1 MANESINETPYELGG
16 MKVYSKADGLKKV
29 KSMKKT
35 AGAKIYKVTKTKTKL
50 YGTNP
55 VTMYNLHTKNKNHST
70 NQNPYGLDMMKGVY
84 LIPIEEGTCGYGLDG
99 NLGEEPA
106 GPHLMKKIKK
116 ITKDKEKKLKENK
129 QEKLQ
134 IAKTILSQLGGN
146 RFVAM
151 TGAKSFGYDSKGSS
165 VSLQFRIGRNAKQVN
180 IVKINYIRGKD
191 LYEMEFYKGTKLL
204 KKVSNVYADQLR
216 KIFTKHTG
224 MYTSL

>member
-1 MANESINETPYELGG
+1 MAFTTETL
-16 MKVYSKADGLKKV
+16 ADDNKKV
-29 KSMKKT
+29 IVKEGPQRDMNNLALYIIDLNNMLSNAKVLAKKDPK
-35 AGAKIYKVTKTKTKL
+35 AKMYIKL
-50 YGTNP
+50 
-55 VTMYNLHTKNKNHST
+55 LQKDIKDAK
-70 NQNPYGLDMMKGVY
+70 QKL
-84 LIPIEEGTCGYGLDG
+84 
-99 NLGEEPA
+99 A
-106 GPHLMKKIKK
+106 KIKK
-116 ITKDKEKKLKENK
+116 PIRLKSKSGMGKISHLGMENVIENK

-191 LYEMEFYKGTKLL
+191 LYEMEFYKGTRLL
-204 KKVSNVYADQLR
+204 KKVSNVYADQLQ
-216 KIFTKHTG
+216 KLFTKHTG

>member
-1 MANESINETPYELGG
+1 MAASTTCPSLAPILPPNPTWCGVRPRVTISLTVNP
-16 MKVYSKADGLKKV
+16 
-29 KSMKKT
+29 KS
-35 AGAKIYKVTKTKTKL
+35 V
-50 YGTNP
+50 
-55 VTMYNLHTKNKNHST
+55 VFVVKNKGDNYE
-70 NQNPYGLDMMKGVY
+70 PGDVLDK
-84 LIPIEEGTCGYGLDG
+84 THDQ
-99 NLGEEPA
+99 
-106 GPHLMKKIKK
+106 MKKI
-116 ITKDKEKKLKENK
+116 KENK

-191 LYEMEFYKGTKLL
+191 LYEMEFYKGAKLL